1 MDDDREARGMTTIDV
16 LAATFFAL
24 VTPMVVVGF
33 LELVYYP
40 LALSFERRK
49 SKGPD
54 PGSAEPLVSIVV
66 PAYNEGRVIRN
77 CIESLLSD
85 GYPHKEVFLVDDG
98 STDDTLV
105 VMREY
110 EQHSSVTVVSQANAG
125 KAAALNT
132 GIARASGEIL
142 FFVDADGI
150 FTPST
155 VREMLTGFDSP
166 RVGAVCGND
175 EPVNLDRPQTHLLAL
190 LTHGTAFVRRAL
202 ARINCLSIVSGN
214 CGAFRRSVVTEV
226 GGFTEGF
233 IGEDLEL
240 TWRVHRAG
248 YRVNFRPR
256 AMVYAEVPSTLR
268 ALWKQRVRW
277 TRGLIQTARL
287 HKDMLF
293 TSRHGRVGWYLP
305 FNLMSTL
312 AFPIVQL
319 LSLTLIVTLVA
330 SGNSPV
336 SPAVASTLGWVG
348 LATASAAVC
357 FALALD
363 RAWGDLRFL
372 YVIPTWAFFSLML
385 SLVTITALI
394 LEAKGAP
401 NRWNK
406 LTRTGVVS
414 RAS

>member
-1 MDDDREARGMTTIDV
+1 MTVVDIV
-16 LAATFFAL
+16 APIFFAL

-33 LELVYYP
+33 FELLYYP
-40 LALSFERRK
+40 LALSFELRK
-49 SKGPD
+49 GKRVD
-54 PGSAEPLVSIVV
+54 LEEAEPKVSIVV
-66 PAYNEGRVIRN
+66 PAYNEERVIRN

-85 GYPHKEVFLVDDG
+85 GYVNKEVLLVDDG
-98 STDDTLV
+98 STDATLSI
-105 VMREY
+105 MCEY
-110 EQHSSVTVVSQANAG
+110 EGHPGVTVISQPNGG

-132 GIARASGEIL
+132 GIERAAGEIL
-142 FFVDADGI
+142 FFVDADGV
-150 FTPST
+150 FTSST
-155 VREMLTGFDSP
+155 VREMLRGFDGP
-166 RVGAVCGND
+166 EVGAVCGND

-214 CGAFRRSVVTEV
+214 CGAFRRSVLAEI

-287 HKDMLF
+287 HKDMMF
-293 TSRHGRVGWYLP
+293 TGRHGRVGWYLP
-305 FNLMSTL
+305 FNVMSTL
-312 AFPIVQL
+312 FFPVAQL
-319 LSLTLIVTLVA
+319 LALVLLALLVA

-336 SPAVASTLGWVG
+336 SSAVAGTLGLAG
-348 LATASAAVC
+348 LVIATIAVC

-363 RAWGDLRFL
+363 GAWRDLRFL
-372 YVIPTWAFFSLML
+372 YVIPAWAFFSLML
-385 SLVTITALI
+385 SLVTVSALI
-394 LEAKGAP
+394 LEARGAP
-401 NRWNK
+401 ARWNK
-406 LTRTGVVS
+406 FARTGVVS
-414 RAS
+414 RG